1 LSGEIDMANT
11 IELKVP
17 DIGDFHDV
25 PVIEVLVKAGDR
37 VEMDQSLVTLESA
50 KATMEVPA
58 SAAGVIKE
66 VKVKVGDNVEQGA
79 VIAVVEPEGDTGAKP
94 AGAAS
99 PPAPSRGAG
108 GEGSGPAQAQTAP
121 ETRTLTRPSG
131 APSPEGRG
139 QSNAPSTPASNA
151 ANETGRKPDMECRML
166 VLGSGPG
173 GYSAAFRAADLGLD
187 TVLV

>member
-1 LSGEIDMANT
+1 MQARRPRNTQNPKDSERMSKT

-37 VEMDQSLVTLESA
+37 VEKDQSLVTLESA

-79 VIAVVEPEGDTGAKP
+79 VIAVVEAKGDTGATP
-94 AGAAS
+94 ADAAPPPS
-99 PPAPSRGAG
+99 PSGRGAG
-108 GEGSGPAQAQTAP
+108 GEGPSPAQSSTGTSPAP
-121 ETRTLTRPSG
+121 AKSE
-131 APSPEGRG
+131 PSPGAARHPLPEGEG
-139 QSNAPSTPASNA
+139 
-151 ANETGRKPDMECRML
+151 K
-166 VLGSGPG
+166 
-173 GYSAAFRAADLGLD
+173 
-187 TVLV
+187 

>member
-1 LSGEIDMANT
+1 MAATTRASPSPAFASAPLSTATATPPMQTRGPRNVQKPKDSKRMSKT

-37 VEMDQSLVTLESA
+37 VEKDQSLVTLESA

-79 VIAVVEPEGDTGAKP
+79 VIAVVEAEGAADAKP
-94 AGAAS
+94 ADAA
-99 PPAPSRGAG
+99 
-108 GEGSGPAQAQTAP
+108 
-121 ETRTLTRPSG
+121 
-131 APSPEGRG
+131 
-139 QSNAPSTPASNA
+139 
-151 ANETGRKPDMECRML
+151 
-166 VLGSGPG
+166 
-173 GYSAAFRAADLGLD
+173 
-187 TVLV
+187 